1 MKPSRI
7 TTWTC
12 LPAAA
17 IGIATLC
24 GPNNATAADAP
35 PASFSKD
42 SVPAPGSRSVII
54 EHRALPEVAPGGTI
68 VLRGSRS
75 FGSTIAQPGTGGNG
89 QGYGSSNAPA
99 GTLPPGA
106 GGDRSLDA
114 SGLDRTG
121 IEPRTDNSGLET
133 RGP

>member
-17 IGIATLC
+17 IDIATLC

-35 PASFSKD
+35 ASFSKD
-42 SVPAPGSRSVII
+42 RVPAPESRSVIV
-54 EHRALPEVAPGGTI
+54 EHRALPEIAPGGTV
-68 VLRGSRS
+68 VLRRSRS
-75 FGSTIAQPGTGGNG
+75 IGPNTAQPSTGGNG

-99 GTLPPGA
+99 GNLPPGA